1 MLVDALAERGVR
13 AELVAW
19 DAPSDWAAAP
29 LVVVRTPWD
38 YVERHE
44 QFLDALHEIA
54 AVTTLVNPAGL
65 VAWNHHKGYL
75 AELARA
81 GVPVVPLE
89 VVARGAGAAEQ
100 EAALS
105 AFGDEIVVKPAI
117 SGGAWGTIR
126 TRAGSSE
133 AREHLAELVRTG
145 DALVQ
150 PYLDAV
156 EAGEVSLDV
165 LRRRAVP
172 RRAQGAR
179 PTATSA
185 CTPSTAARWWP
196 HTPTAAELAV
206 ARAVLAAA
214 PDAATYARIDLVTS
228 AAGPLLMEAE
238 LIDPELFLPRSD
250 PRAAPRFAGVL
261 VGLLDGCARGA
272 AGRSPGEHGRTDH
285 EGRRPAARPRSDR
298 GALRAR
304 RGCGRTPGATGPAT
318 ATAGTRTATR
328 RSSTA

>member
-1 MLVDALAERGVR
+1 MPRDDTPSILLLTGAAERMPVPDPESGVLVAALAERGVR

-19 DAPSDWAAAP
+19 DAPIVWSAAP

-44 QFLDALHEIA
+44 RFLDALHAIA

-75 AELARA
+75 AELERA
-81 GVPVVPLE
+81 GVPVVSLR

-100 EAALS
+100 DAALS
-105 AFGDEIVVKPAI
+105 AFGAQVVVKPAI

-126 TRAGSSE
+126 TRARSRE

-156 EAGEVSLDV
+156 QTGEVSLV
-165 LRRRAVP
+165 FFGGKLSHAVRKVP
-172 RRAQGAR
+172 ADGDFRVHVEHGGTVVAHA
-179 PTATSA
+179 
-185 CTPSTAARWWP
+185 
-196 HTPTAAELAV
+196 PTAAELEV

-214 PDAATYARIDLVTS
+214 PHAATYARIDLVTGAS
-228 AAGPLLMEAE
+228 GPLLMEAE
-238 LIDPELFLPRSD
+238 LIDPEFFLHED

-261 VGLLDGCARGA
+261 VDLLDGCAGGA
-272 AGRSPGEHGRTDH
+272 AG
-285 EGRRPAARPRSDR
+285 
-298 GALRAR
+298 
-304 RGCGRTPGATGPAT
+304 
-318 ATAGTRTATR
+318 
-328 RSSTA
+328 